1 MVAGS
6 NPARGAS
13 NFKHLA
19 ENPEISEKL
28 RVCTV
33 SANALQWARCAV
45 AFPVYVVALVLDF
58 MSGALG
64 AMAAKI
70 AGDDWP
76 R

>member
-13 NFKHLA
+13 NLNDLA
-19 ENPEISEKL
+19 ENAEISQKR

-33 SANALQWARCAV
+33 SANALLHLRCAV
-45 AFPVYVVALVLDF
+45 AFPVYAVALVLDF

-64 AMAAKI
+64 KLAAKI